1 MFDDKKKGLE
11 KIIDLD
17 TQKKFKVT
25 ATRNKSLGRWA
36 GEQLGLEKSKI
47 DGYVDEVIMA
57 DFEKPGFEDVI
68 KKILNDFKKA
78 GISIS
83 YNEIKETLLKYE
95 KEAIN
100 KISEQ
105 FLISSSKLKGCYKLD
120 SPRRIEPIYI
130 LKSWFAKLY
139 KDLFVTEC

>member
-100 KISEQ
+100 KISE
-105 FLISSSKLKGCYKLD
+105 
-120 SPRRIEPIYI
+120 
-130 LKSWFAKLY
+130 
-139 KDLFVTEC
+139 

>member
-100 KISEQ
+100 KISE
-105 FLISSSKLKGCYKLD
+105 FRMGKKCRIWNKNAYRKYSSFWPNNTS
-120 SPRRIEPIYI
+120 
-130 LKSWFAKLY
+130 
-139 KDLFVTEC
+139 

>member
-36 GEQLGLEKSKI
+36 GEKLGLEKSKI

-100 KISEQ
+100 KISE
-105 FLISSSKLKGCYKLD
+105 
-120 SPRRIEPIYI
+120 
-130 LKSWFAKLY
+130 
-139 KDLFVTEC
+139 